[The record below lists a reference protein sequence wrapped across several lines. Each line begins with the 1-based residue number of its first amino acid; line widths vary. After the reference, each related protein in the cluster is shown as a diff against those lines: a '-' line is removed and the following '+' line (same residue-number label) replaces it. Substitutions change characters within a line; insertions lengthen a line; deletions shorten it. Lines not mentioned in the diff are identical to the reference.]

1 MLRLG
6 IVDFD
11 SSHCIEF
18 TRRFNRVGISPDQW
32 VDGARVVAGWPGTSE
47 MAPERIPGFREQMVA
62 AGVPLVDDPAE
73 LIGQVDG
80 VLVLSLC
87 GAAHLERAR
96 PFLNAGIPT
105 YVDKPFA
112 CTLSD
117 ALELLQ
123 LARTTGTVLAYGSA
137 LRYAEELSELRS
149 VLARS
154 GDLLGVL
161 TCGPAKRAAMNPGL
175 FHYGIHAVEVLYS
188 LMGAGCSHVSTTWSD
203 DAEIVTGRWA
213 DGRLASVRGARR
225 GSTAYSV
232 TAFCEYAV
240 IQQPISTRY
249 AYRNLCREIVRA
261 LSTRSPLVT
270 YDEIKEITRF
280 VLAALRS
287 EARGGVPISLWEPA
301 DPVPRTK

>member
-18 TRRFNRVGISPDQW
+18 TRRFNHVGISPDQW
-32 VDGARVVAGWPGTSE
+32 VDGARIVAGWPGTSD

-62 AGVPLVDDPAE
+62 AGVPLVDDPAQ

-96 PFLNAGIPT
+96 PFLAAGVPT

-112 CTLSD
+112 CILADT
-117 ALELLQ
+117 LELLQ
-123 LARTTGTVLAYGSA
+123 LAQSTGTAMAYGSG
-137 LRYAEELSELRS
+137 LRFSDDVADLRMT
-149 VLARS
+149 VKRS
-154 GDLLGVL
+154 GSLLGVL
-161 TCGPAKRAAMNPGL
+161 TCGPAKRSPMNPGL

-188 LMGAGCSHVSTTWSD
+188 LMGPGCTEVTTTWSV
-203 DAEIVTGRWA
+203 DAEVVTGRWG

-225 GSTAYSV
+225 GATAYSV
-232 TAFCEYAV
+232 TAFCDQAV
-240 IQQPISTRY
+240 LHQQISTRF
-249 AYRNLCREIVRA
+249 AYRNLCREIVHA
-261 LSTRSPLVT
+261 LGTKTSLVPHV
-270 YDEIKEITRF
+270 EIEEVVRF
-280 VLAALRS
+280 VLAAQRS
-287 EARGGVPISLWEPA
+287 ETSDGCPVSLQDSA
-301 DPVPRTK
+301 LLSA